1 MEMVVNT
8 PARIRKNTITGQPRS
23 PAPILAPTIIATP
36 SKYDNGVSHF
46 FPFSFYR
53 KQTDSS
59 GSTVQIYVT
68 NFNCFMM
75 AYSMTSS
82 CYLEIYMGLG
92 ELKMEYTYF
101 EAWED

>member
-1 MEMVVNT
+1 MALPSEGRLSFVGT
-8 PARIRKNTITGQPRS
+8 PAPLHR
-23 PAPILAPTIIATP
+23 
-36 SKYDNGVSHF
+36 NGGSIYSGVPMSHF
-46 FPFSFYR
+46 FPFSFYS